1 MDTIPAPLKGKVALV
16 TGGSRGIGKATTLT
30 LARHGCTH
38 IAITYRSNE
47 TAAKE
52 VCSDVQKI
60 NPDIKTLAISARL
73 TDANFG
79 ETVVKQMTSG
89 LEVDH
94 IDIIVSNAALMD
106 QHEWVPVEKL
116 SKEKFDEQ
124 MTGDAWA
131 PLSLAKEA
139 IGFMPRGGRIVMT
152 STCAS
157 KLPAGDPFVGYAA
170 AKAAM
175 DSIARNLASIYAV
188 KHDVTVNTISVGS
201 TQTDAM
207 DEALEVFG
215 PGFTD
220 YATQFPLNKRV
231 SQAQEVADII
241 AFVASPQAAIITGN
255 QIPANGGGLSCL
267 QG

>member
-38 IAITYRSNE
+38 IAITYRSNLV
-47 TAAKE
+47 AAKE
-52 VCSDVQKI
+52 VCSAVQKI
-60 NPDIKTLAISARL
+60 NPNIQTLAVSANLNDPKFGESVMKKTL
-73 TDANFG
+73 
-79 ETVVKQMTSG
+79 SG
-89 LEVDH
+89 LDVDH
-94 IDIIVSNAALMD
+94 IDIVVSNAALMD
-106 QHEWVPVEKL
+106 QHEWLPVEKL
-116 SKEKFDEQ
+116 TKEKFDEQ

-139 IGFMPRGGRIVMT
+139 IDYMPKGGRIVMT

-175 DSIARNLASIYAV
+175 DSIARNLAAIYAV
-188 KHDVTVNTISVGS
+188 KYGVTVNTISVGS

-207 DEALEVFG
+207 DEALDVFG
-215 PGFTD
+215 PGFKD
-220 YATQFPLNKRV
+220 YAVQFPLTKRV
-231 SQAQEVADII
+231 SEAQEVADII
-241 AFVASPQAAIITGN
+241 AFVCSPQAAIITGN
-255 QIPANGGGLSCL
+255 QIPANGGGLSAL

>member
-1 MDTIPAPLKGKVALV
+1 METIPAPLIGKVALI

-38 IAITYRSNE
+38 IAITYRSNDR
-47 TAAKE
+47 AAKE
-52 VCSDVQKI
+52 VCSEVQKI
-60 NPDIKTLAISARL
+60 NANIKTVAICASL
-73 TDANFG
+73 IDPSFG
-79 ETVVKQMTSG
+79 EKVIKQTMQG
-89 LEVDH
+89 LDIDH

-106 QHEWVPVEKL
+106 QHEWQPVEKFT
-116 SKEKFDEQ
+116 KEMFDLE
-124 MTGDAWA
+124 MTADAWS

-139 IGFMPRGGRIVMT
+139 INFMPPGGRIAMV

-175 DSIARNLASIYAV
+175 DAIARNLAAIYTV
-188 KHDVTVNTISVGS
+188 KHGVSVNTISVGS
-201 TQTDAM
+201 TRTEAM

-215 PGFTD
+215 PGFSD
-220 YATQFPLNKRV
+220 YAVQFPLTKRV
-231 SQAQEVADII
+231 SEAQEVADII
-241 AFVASPQAAIITGN
+241 AFIVSPQAAIITGN
-255 QIPANGGGLSCL
+255 QIPANGGGLSAL